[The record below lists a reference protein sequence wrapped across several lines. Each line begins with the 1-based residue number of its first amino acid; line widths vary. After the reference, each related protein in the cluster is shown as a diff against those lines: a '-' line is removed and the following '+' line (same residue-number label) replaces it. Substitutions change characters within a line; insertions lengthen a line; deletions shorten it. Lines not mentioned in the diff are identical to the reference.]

1 MNLRK
6 ENSRHEES
14 SMDCLQRIFCV
25 MLSGKTDSAKQEYMY
40 TISYNVVQIYDILLC
55 FYDFLCMFNNTSCVF
70 LEKMFVVN
78 CCRKRRGPLR
88 AVRDCEPLLEWLK
101 AGQNCWSLHEEIH
114 GKITINPYI
123 VP

>member
-55 FYDFLCMFNNTSCVF
+55 FYDFLCLFNNTSCVF
-70 LEKMFVVN
+70 REKMFVVKI
-78 CCRKRRGPLR
+78 RQLAAGSG
-88 AVRDCEPLLEWLK
+88 AVLCARCAIASL
-101 AGQNCWSLHEEIH
+101 CWN
-114 GKITINPYI
+114 G
-123 VP
+123 